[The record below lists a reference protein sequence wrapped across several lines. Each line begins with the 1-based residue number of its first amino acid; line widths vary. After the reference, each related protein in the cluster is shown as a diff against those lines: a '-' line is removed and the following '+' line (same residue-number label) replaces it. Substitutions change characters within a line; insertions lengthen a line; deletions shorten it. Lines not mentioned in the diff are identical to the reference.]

1 MAERMRSMMMHP
13 AMLVAIAAGLAGL
26 LSSQTLLARIGTG
39 SVWHALL
46 DPQGM
51 GEVVVHFS
59 WLPRLLTS
67 WFCGA
72 ALGLSGVLMQQV
84 LRNPLASPTT
94 LGVSAGAHL
103 ALVAA
108 SLAAP
113 GLLAAPWLAG
123 FGREAVALAGSA
135 GAALLVFS
143 LAWNKGLAPLAVVLA
158 GMVVSLYFG
167 ALGAGLVLYN
177 QNYLAG
183 LFIWGAGSLSQ
194 QDWTVVLRLGP
205 VLAVASVAAAAM
217 ARPLALLDLEE
228 VSARSLG
235 VPLVGLR
242 LAALSLAV
250 LLAAMVVSA
259 VGVIGFVGLAAPA
272 LATLAGARTFGARLL
287 WAPLLGAVL
296 LWFADQLVQLLA
308 GLYGDL
314 VPTGALTALFGSPLL
329 LWLLP
334 RLQRDVRPPRL
345 TAAPLELRARR
356 PVLTLALLGAA
367 LCALLVPALLLTPE
381 SGGFSLDL
389 SGAFLDWRWPR
400 VLAALAA
407 GALLAMA
414 GTITQRVSGNPM
426 ASPEVLGLTSG
437 AALALIAVVMLL
449 PGAGRGTEI
458 FAGATGAFLTTVGLL
473 WLTRRSAFAPDSILL
488 AGIALGALFDAL
500 TVAVTASG
508 DPRAMALLAWLAGST
523 ARVGEAEAVTGLVA
537 LLLLGMAALPFAR
550 WLDLLPLGA
559 PTAAAIGVDV
569 RRARL
574 LLLVLTALMTATA
587 TLIVGPLTFVGLLAP
602 HLARMAGFPRAVPHL
617 VTAAL
622 MGALVMV
629 GADLMGRTLLYP
641 RQIPTGLLAT
651 LIGAPYL
658 LWRIRRL

>member
-1 MAERMRSMMMHP
+1 MAERMISMMRP
-13 AMLVAIAAGLAGL
+13 ALLVAIISSLAAL
-26 LSSQTLLARIGTG
+26 LSSQTLLVRIGTG
-39 SVWHALL
+39 TLLHALH

-67 WFCGA
+67 WFCGG

-103 ALVAA
+103 ALVLA

-123 FGREAVALAGSA
+123 FGRDAVALAGSA

-143 LAWNKGLAPLAVVLA
+143 LAWNKSLAPLAVVLA

-194 QDWTVVLRLGP
+194 QDWTVALRLGP
-205 VLAVASVAAAAM
+205 VLAAAAVAAVAM

-228 VSARSLG
+228 ESARSLG

-296 LWFADQLVQLLA
+296 LWFADQLVQVLA

-314 VPTGALTALFGSPLL
+314 VPTGALTALFGSPIL

-345 TAAPLELRARR
+345 TAAALEPRARR
-356 PVLTLALLGAA
+356 PLLILLLLGAA
-367 LCALLVPALLLTPE
+367 LCALLVPALLLTRA

-389 SGAFLDWRWPR
+389 AGAFLDWRWPR

-414 GTITQRVSGNPM
+414 GTVTQRVTGNPM

-458 FAGATGAFLTTVGLL
+458 LAGAVGAFLTTVGLL

-508 DPRAMALLAWLAGST
+508 DPRAMSLLAWLAGST
-523 ARVGEAEAVTGLVA
+523 ARVGDAEAVTGFVA
-537 LLLLGMAALPFAR
+537 LLVLGAAALPFAR

-559 PTAAAIGVDV
+559 ATAASIGVNV

-617 VTAAL
+617 VAAAL
-622 MGALVMV
+622 IGALVMV

>member
-1 MAERMRSMMMHP
+1 MAERMRAMMMHP

-39 SVWHALL
+39 TVWHALL

-108 SLAAP
+108 GLAAP
-113 GLLAAPWLAG
+113 GLLAAG

-143 LAWNKGLAPLAVVLA
+143 LAWNKDLAPLAVVLA

-205 VLAVASVAAAAM
+205 VLAASAVAAAAM

-228 VSARSLG
+228 ASARSLG

-345 TAAPLELRARR
+345 TAAPLEPRARR

-458 FAGATGAFLTTVGLL
+458 LAGATGAFLTTVGLL

-508 DPRAMALLAWLAGST
+508 DPRAIALLAWLAGST
-523 ARVGEAEAVTGLVA
+523 ARVGEAEAVTGLAA

>member
-1 MAERMRSMMMHP
+1 MRSMMMHP

-39 SVWHALL
+39 TVWHALL

-205 VLAVASVAAAAM
+205 C
-217 ARPLALLDLEE
+217 
-228 VSARSLG
+228 
-235 VPLVGLR
+235 
-242 LAALSLAV
+242 
-250 LLAAMVVSA
+250 
-259 VGVIGFVGLAAPA
+259 
-272 LATLAGARTFGARLL
+272 
-287 WAPLLGAVL
+287 
-296 LWFADQLVQLLA
+296 
-308 GLYGDL
+308 
-314 VPTGALTALFGSPLL
+314 SP
-329 LWLLP
+329 
-334 RLQRDVRPPRL
+334 
-345 TAAPLELRARR
+345 
-356 PVLTLALLGAA
+356 
-367 LCALLVPALLLTPE
+367 
-381 SGGFSLDL
+381 S
-389 SGAFLDWRWPR
+389 
-400 VLAALAA
+400 
-407 GALLAMA
+407 
-414 GTITQRVSGNPM
+414 
-426 ASPEVLGLTSG
+426 
-437 AALALIAVVMLL
+437 
-449 PGAGRGTEI
+449 
-458 FAGATGAFLTTVGLL
+458 
-473 WLTRRSAFAPDSILL
+473 
-488 AGIALGALFDAL
+488 
-500 TVAVTASG
+500 
-508 DPRAMALLAWLAGST
+508 
-523 ARVGEAEAVTGLVA
+523 
-537 LLLLGMAALPFAR
+537 
-550 WLDLLPLGA
+550 
-559 PTAAAIGVDV
+559 
-569 RRARL
+569 
-574 LLLVLTALMTATA
+574 
-587 TLIVGPLTFVGLLAP
+587 
-602 HLARMAGFPRAVPHL
+602 
-617 VTAAL
+617 
-622 MGALVMV
+622 
-629 GADLMGRTLLYP
+629 
-641 RQIPTGLLAT
+641 
-651 LIGAPYL
+651 L
-658 LWRIRRL
+658 LWRRPPWRGRWPCWIWKRQAREASAFLWWGCGLPPCPWLSCSLPWWSAPWA